1 MIKYINIARQ
11 FPAYYVSLINNQLQS
26 FITDKEL
33 PINEEMIYETN
44 EGKKLWLETKQFLEK
59 QTSLPPFEVH

>member
-1 MIKYINIARQ
+1 MVEYINIARQ
-11 FPAYYVSLINNQLQS
+11 FPAYYVSLINAQLQS

-44 EGKKLWLETKQFLEK
+44 EGKKLWAETKQFLEK
-59 QTSLPPFEVH
+59 QTSLPPF